1 MRPHEKILEN
11 AAADAV
17 LLSTYDVEDP
27 SFFYATQL
35 EGVFENS
42 FAVLNLRS
50 KKMSIIVPKLEE
62 ETASRSLKENKIKSD
77 VLTYSSRKE
86 LEAHL
91 QSTIKVRVLGL
102 NYNKI
107 PLKAFDMIKR
117 LTTAKFSDI
126 SDEINRARSVKDKNE
141 IDKIKKAAEIAQK
154 ALERTIPFIEPGV
167 YEGDVAA
174 KLEYE
179 MRRLGAVLSFTTI
192 CAFGENSSQPHY
204 VTGNNKLK
212 KGNFILIDFGA
223 KYKNYC
229 SDITRTFV
237 MGRMN
242 GKQREMIE
250 TVNQAQEIGA
260 ENLIEGEQASKSHIE
275 AQNFIDKKF
284 KGKFIHTLG
293 HSLGIE
299 VHDGQRLYT
308 NSSFVLENNMV
319 FTIEPGV
326 YIQKFGGV
334 RIEDDFVVNGKKP
347 IWLTKKQES
356 FEL

>member
-1 MRPHEKILEN
+1 MHPHEKILEN
-11 AAADAV
+11 ASADAV
-17 LLSTYDVEDP
+17 LLSTYDAEDP

-50 KKMSIIVPKLEE
+50 KKISVIAPKLEE
-62 ETASRSLKENKIKSD
+62 ETVKRQMKENKIKAD
-77 VLTYSSRKE
+77 ILIYSSRKE

-91 QSTIKVRVLGL
+91 QSTIRVRVLGL
-102 NYNKI
+102 NYKKI
-107 PLKAFDMIKR
+107 PLKAFDMIKK
-117 LTTAKFSDI
+117 LTTAKFVDV
-126 SDEINRARSVKDKNE
+126 SDEISRARAIKEKSE
-141 IDKIKKAAEIAQK
+141 IDKIKKSAEIAQK
-154 ALERTIPFIEPGV
+154 ALERTIPFIEPGMT
-167 YEGDVAA
+167 ESELAA

-179 MRRLGAVLSFTTI
+179 MRRLGAVPSFATI

-204 VTGNNKLK
+204 VTSNRKLK

-237 MGRMN
+237 MGKMN
-242 GKQREMIE
+242 EKQREIIE
-250 TVNQAQEIGA
+250 TVKQAQEIGI

-275 AQNFIDKKF
+275 AQTLIDKKF

-308 NSSFVLENNMV
+308 TSSFMLEKNMV
-319 FTIEPGV
+319 FTIEPGI

-334 RIEDDFVVNGKKP
+334 RIEDDFVVNGNKP
-347 IWLTKKQES
+347 VWLTKKQEV

>member
-1 MRPHEKILEN
+1 MQPYEKILEN
-11 AAADAV
+11 ASADAV
-17 LLSTYDVEDP
+17 LLSSDDF

-35 EGVFENS
+35 EGVFENC

-62 ETASRSLKENKIKSD
+62 ETASKSLKENKIKSE
-77 VLTYSSRKE
+77 VLVYSSRKE
-86 LEAHL
+86 LDAHL
-91 QSTIKVRVLGL
+91 QSAIRVRVLGL
-102 NYNKI
+102 NFNKL
-107 PLKAFDMIKR
+107 PMRAHEMIKK
-117 LTTAKFSDI
+117 LTTAKFVDI
-126 SDEINRARSVKDKNE
+126 SDDINRARAVKEKSE
-141 IDKIKKAAEIAQK
+141 IDKIKKSAEIAQK
-154 ALERTIPFIEPGV
+154 ALDRTIPFIEPGV
-167 YEGDVAA
+167 TEAELAA

-179 MRRLGAVLSFTTI
+179 MRRLGAVSSFATI

-204 VTGNNKLK
+204 VTGNKKLK
-212 KGNFILIDFGA
+212 KGQFILIDFGA

-237 MGRMN
+237 MGKMN
-242 GKQREMIE
+242 EKQREMIE
-250 TVNQAQEIGA
+250 TVKQAQEIGVK
-260 ENLIEGEQASKSHIE
+260 NLIEGESAGKSHIE
-275 AQNFIDKKF
+275 AQNLIDKKF

-299 VHDGQRLYT
+299 VHDGQRLHT
-308 NSSFVLENNMV
+308 TSSFLLEKNMV
-319 FTIEPGV
+319 FTVEPGI

-347 IWLTKKQES
+347 ICLTKRQEI